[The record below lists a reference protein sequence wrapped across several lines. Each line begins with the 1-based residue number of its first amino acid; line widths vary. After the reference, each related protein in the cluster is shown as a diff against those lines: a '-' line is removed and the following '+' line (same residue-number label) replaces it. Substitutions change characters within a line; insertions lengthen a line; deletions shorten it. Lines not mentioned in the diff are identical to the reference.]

1 METEIRR
8 IDEDEGDLVAELWDQ
23 MCREVPDGGPLT
35 DRGRRN
41 IARWLSVSAW
51 HEQSFCLVAVAG
63 GSVVG
68 FVNGRTDTGDGLLPG
83 VSGTL
88 ESLYVVPAA
97 RNHGISRRLAETAI
111 GWLRERGA
119 GVVRTDICIDNDDAQ
134 RLWLDLGF
142 QRDMVRLSHYG

>member
-8 IDEDEGDLVAELWDQ
+8 INEDEGDLVAELWDR
-23 MCREVPDGGPLT
+23 MCREIPDGGSLT

-41 IARWLSVSAW
+41 IAGCLSMSAW
-51 HEQSFCLVAVAG
+51 HERSFCRVAVAG

-97 RNHGISRRLAETAI
+97 RNRGISRRLAESAV

-119 GVVRTDICIDNDDAQ
+119 DVVSTNICIDNDEAQ

-142 QRDMVRLSHYG
+142 QRDVVRLSHYG